1 MVAGKDANPLNELEM
16 IADSPMNNGGVLRGS
31 NVVRWIPEAS
41 VTGLRVGDRITLTAD
56 DFERLSAA
64 FFTELERRFL

>member
-16 IADSPMNNGGVLRGS
+16 IADSLMNNGGVLQGS